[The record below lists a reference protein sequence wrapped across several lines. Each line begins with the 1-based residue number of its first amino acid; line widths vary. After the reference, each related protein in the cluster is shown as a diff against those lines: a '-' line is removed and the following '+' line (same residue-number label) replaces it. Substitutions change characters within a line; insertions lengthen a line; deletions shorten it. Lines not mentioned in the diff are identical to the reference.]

1 MRILAIVLAL
11 VLVSGDEPPSQSQ
24 VPIAVEDPE
33 VKLTHFTGNQP
44 FVMPKVPKP
53 RFAHNPDP
61 CVPWNLSLADAIR
74 IGLVNS
80 EILWTKPTAGDI
92 GLEIEPI
99 DRDGSLW
106 EFQTRAMAL
115 VRLIERE
122 YGTLWREH
130 TTLQARETAVR
141 QAEEILRQARDERE
155 VSRGPV
161 TPVAEIEAKLD
172 NLKLE
177 LVSTTSA
184 TITVDRQLR
193 NVLGLA
199 PEDGRQI
206 IPSTPPIEAKVVP
219 DWASSLV
226 EMNASQPDIAQ
237 QKVIARLHELQLL
250 LARNQLLPLMGL
262 DAVFRFRGIG
272 SRLNRDW
279 EYLAKGI
286 CSNDIRNHLS
296 CLDLLGAYELQ
307 FTHWQ
312 TGVVI
317 PIPMLCFRSPLANVR
332 QAQYQLIRQRAALQ
346 ATTWLATD
354 SLSRSFREIEAN
366 HDQFTVDR
374 RASVDARVK
383 REAQRGYYEE
393 GRISAGQMLDAFGR
407 EAHAIAQEAR
417 SLAAYNASLVAF
429 EEAKGSLLD
438 WEGIAWAGSPN
449 VAPIAQALGSISSN
463 LSDGSPGLRL
473 IQEGLAHLPNS
484 IGYPVIPF

>member
-11 VLVSGDEPPSQSQ
+11 VLVSGDEPPSQPQ

-33 VKLTHFTGNQP
+33 VKLTHFDGNQP
-44 FVMPKVPKP
+44 FAMPKVPKP
-53 RFAHNPDP
+53 GNSVNPEPDEL
-61 CVPWNLSLADAIR
+61 WNLSLADAIR

-80 EILWTKPTAGDI
+80 EILWTKSTAGDI
-92 GLEIEPI
+92 GLAIEPI

-122 YGTLWREH
+122 YGTLWREY
-130 TTLQARETAVR
+130 TTLHAREIAVR
-141 QAEEILRQARDERE
+141 QAEEILGQARDERE

-161 TPVAEIEAKLD
+161 TPVAEIETKLD
-172 NLKLE
+172 HLKLE
-177 LVSTTSA
+177 LVSTTSD
-184 TITVDRQLR
+184 TITADRQLR

-199 PEDGRQI
+199 PADGRRI
-206 IPSTPPIEAKVVP
+206 VPSTPPIEAKVVP

-237 QKVIARLHELQLL
+237 QKIIARLSELQLL
-250 LARNQLLPLMGL
+250 LARNQLLPKLRP
-262 DAVFRFRGIG
+262 D
-272 SRLNRDW
+272 
-279 EYLAKGI
+279 E
-286 CSNDIRNHLS
+286 
-296 CLDLLGAYELQ
+296 
-307 FTHWQ
+307 
-312 TGVVI
+312 
-317 PIPMLCFRSPLANVR
+317 CFRLEALGKTVGQPATLLHSPLANVR
-332 QAQYQLIRQRAALQ
+332 QANYQLIRQRSALQ

-374 RASVDARVK
+374 RASVDALVK

-407 EAHAIAQEAR
+407 EANAIAQEAR
-417 SLAAYNASLVAF
+417 SLAAYNASLAAF

-438 WEGIAWAGSPN
+438 FEGIAWAGSPN
-449 VAPIAQALGSISSN
+449 VAPIAEALGSIPSN

-484 IGYPVIPF
+484 IGYPTFP